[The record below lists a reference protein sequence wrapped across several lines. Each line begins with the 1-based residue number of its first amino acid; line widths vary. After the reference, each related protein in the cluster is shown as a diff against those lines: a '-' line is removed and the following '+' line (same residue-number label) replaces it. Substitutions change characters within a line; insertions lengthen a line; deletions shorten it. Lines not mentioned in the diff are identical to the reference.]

1 MRTDVLSMILG
12 WTLIAL
18 SLPLAASGIATA
30 FLDSIELALISFA
43 IPSLFSLLLGIT
55 MLTLWT
61 RTNTSERLRDK
72 EAFAAVALV
81 WPLAVFIGCL
91 PFWLGG
97 MFVGPFTEGA
107 LWEDIFRGAV
117 NSWFESMSGFTTTG
131 ATVISHNM
139 SPNCIPGPMDC
150 INAQPRGL
158 LLWRSLI
165 QWFGGMGI
173 IMLGM
178 MLISR
183 VMGGGM
189 ALARAELTG
198 TSLSRLRPKI
208 KQTALALWGLY
219 VFLTIAEMLMLK
231 FIGQMSTFDA
241 INHALTTLPT
251 GGFSTHDAS
260 IGHFDSVVIE
270 LIIILFMFLAGV
282 NFTLLWMLR
291 DGQFKKALA
300 DEELRYYVF
309 YILIALFFVFV
320 ALVISG
326 DYTTTEALR
335 DSLFQVV
342 SIATSTGY
350 GSADYI
356 PWPVAT
362 HVIIFML
369 MIIGAS
375 AGSTGGGLKLMRVT
389 LAFKVAMREL
399 VRIAQPRRIDRIR
412 MNGKVVERQQ
422 LGLIVGMLF
431 VWIGLFAIST
441 LILAIIMPS
450 QSFESIVSIV
460 ASSLGNTGPALG
472 EFGPT
477 NTWSEMNFG
486 ALIITS
492 ILMWFGRLEL
502 LTAVI
507 LMHPRTWRAEE
518 RDNAERSSVNL
529 VKRLIPSRNKK

>member
-1 MRTDVLSMILG
+1 
-12 WTLIAL
+12 
-18 SLPLAASGIATA
+18 
-30 FLDSIELALISFA
+30 
-43 IPSLFSLLLGIT
+43 
-55 MLTLWT
+55 
-61 RTNTSERLRDK
+61 
-72 EAFAAVALV
+72 
-81 WPLAVFIGCL
+81 
-91 PFWLGG
+91 
-97 MFVGPFTEGA
+97 
-107 LWEDIFRGAV
+107 
-117 NSWFESMSGFTTTG
+117 
-131 ATVISHNM
+131 
-139 SPNCIPGPMDC
+139 
-150 INAQPRGL
+150 
-158 LLWRSLI
+158 
-165 QWFGGMGI
+165 MGI

-178 MLISR
+178 MLLSR

-219 VFLTIAEMLMLK
+219 VFLTLVEFFMLK
-231 FIGQMSTFDA
+231 FIGKLTYFDA

-251 GGFSTHDAS
+251 GGFSTYDAN
-260 IGHFDSVVIE
+260 IGHFDSVAVE

-282 NFTLLWMLR
+282 NFTLLWMFR
-291 DGQFKKALA
+291 DGQGKKALR

-309 YILIALFFVFV
+309 YILIALVIV
-320 ALVISG
+320 LIALLLSG
-326 DYTTTEALR
+326 EYNGPDALR

-362 HVIIFML
+362 HIIIFML
-369 MIIGAS
+369 MVIGAS
-375 AGSTGGGLKLMRVT
+375 AGSTGGGLKLMRVI

-412 MNGKVVERQQ
+412 MNGEVVERQQ

-431 VWIGLFAIST
+431 VWIGLFGIST
-441 LILAIIMPS
+441 LILAILMPEH
-450 QSFESIVSIV
+450 SFESIVSIV

-477 NTWSEMNFG
+477 NTWSGMNSW
-486 ALIITS
+486 ALILTS
-492 ILMWFGRLEL
+492 MLMWCGRLEL

-507 LMHPRTWRAEE
+507 LLHPRTWKKEE
-518 RDNAERSSVNL
+518 KDLTERSAVAMWR
-529 VKRLIPSRNKK
+529 KMIPTKDEK